1 MDLLIGE
8 YRNTLDEK
16 GRILFPS
23 KLRAALT
30 QDSLIIAKSLD
41 KSLWLYTPE
50 YWTELKT
57 KLMENTSLFS
67 RQGRL
72 LRDRLLGMAQVVE
85 FDKAGRISVP
95 QILREYAGLTKDCV
109 IIGVD
114 RYVELW
120 DAEEYR
126 KNVEEFEPDVSA
138 AAELLAGVNF

>member
-1 MDLLIGE
+1 MELLIGE

-16 GRILFPS
+16 GRIMFPS

-30 QDSLIIAKSLD
+30 QESLIIAKSLD

-67 RQGRL
+67 RQGRM

-95 QILREYAGLTKDCV
+95 QVLREYAGLTKECV

-114 RYVELW
+114 RYIELW

-126 KNVEEFEPDVSA
+126 KNVEEFEPSA
-138 AAELLAGVNF
+138 SDAAELLAGVNF

>member
-16 GRILFPS
+16 GRIMFPC

-67 RQGRL
+67 RQGRM

-114 RYVELW
+114 KYIELW
-120 DAEEYR
+120 DAGEYR
-126 KNVEEFEPDVSA
+126 KNVEEFELNVSD
-138 AAELLAGVNF
+138 AAEMLSEIKF

>member
-1 MDLLIGE
+1 M
-8 YRNTLDEK
+8 
-16 GRILFPS
+16 
-23 KLRAALT
+23 
-30 QDSLIIAKSLD
+30 
-41 KSLWLYTPE
+41 
-50 YWTELKT
+50 
-57 KLMENTSLFS
+57 
-67 RQGRL
+67 

-120 DAEEYR
+120 DAEAYR
-126 KNVEEFEPDVSA
+126 KNVEEFEPDAAA

>member
-1 MDLLIGE
+1 MELLIGE

-16 GRILFPS
+16 GRILFPA
-23 KLRAALT
+23 KLRSALT

-67 RQGRL
+67 RQGRM

-95 QILREYAGLTKDCV
+95 QILREYAGLNKDCV

-126 KNVEEFEPDVSA
+126 KSVEEFEPNISE
-138 AAELLAGVNF
+138 AAELLTGINF

>member
-1 MDLLIGE
+1 MELLIGE

-30 QDSLIIAKSLD
+30 QESLIIAKSLD
-41 KSLWLYTPE
+41 KALWLYTPE

-67 RQGRL
+67 RQGRM

-114 RYVELW
+114 KYIELW

-138 AAELLAGVNF
+138 AAEMLTGINF

>member
-1 MDLLIGE
+1 MELLIGE

-16 GRILFPS
+16 GRIMFPS

-30 QDSLIIAKSLD
+30 QESLIIAKSLD

-67 RQGRL
+67 RQGRM

-85 FDKAGRISVP
+85 FDKTGRISVP
-95 QILREYAGLTKDCV
+95 QVLREYAGLTKDCV

-114 RYVELW
+114 RYIELW

-126 KNVEEFEPDVSA
+126 KNVEEFEPSA
-138 AAELLAGVNF
+138 SDAAELLAGVNF

>member
-1 MDLLIGE
+1 MNLLIGE

-67 RQGRL
+67 RQGRM

-95 QILREYAGLTKDCV
+95 QILREYAGLTKECV

-120 DAEEYR
+120 DAEAYR
-126 KNVEEFEPDVSA
+126 KNVEEFEPDAAA
-138 AAELLAGVNF
+138 AAELLARVNF

>member
-8 YRNTLDEK
+8 YRNTLYEK

-138 AAELLAGVNF
+138 AAELLAGVNS

>member
-1 MDLLIGE
+1 MELLIGE

-23 KLRAALT
+23 KLRSALT

-41 KSLWLYTPE
+41 RSLWLYTPE

-67 RQGRL
+67 RQGRM

-126 KNVEEFEPDVSA
+126 KNVEGFEPDIAA

>member
-1 MDLLIGE
+1 MELLIGE

-30 QDSLIIAKSLD
+30 QESLIIAKSLD
-41 KSLWLYTPE
+41 KALWLYTPE

-67 RQGRL
+67 RQGRM

-95 QILREYAGLTKDCV
+95 QILREYAGLNKDCV

-126 KNVEEFEPDVSA
+126 KSVEEFEPNISE
-138 AAELLAGVNF
+138 AAELLTGINF

>member
-1 MDLLIGE
+1 MELLIGE

-16 GRILFPS
+16 GRIMFPS

-30 QDSLIIAKSLD
+30 QESLIIAKSLD

-67 RQGRL
+67 RQGRM

-95 QILREYAGLTKDCV
+95 QVLREYAGLTKDCV

-114 RYVELW
+114 RYIELW

-126 KNVEEFEPDVSA
+126 KNVEEFEPSA
-138 AAELLAGVNF
+138 SDAAELLAGVNF

>member
-23 KLRAALT
+23 KLRTALT

-67 RQGRL
+67 RQGRM

-120 DAEEYR
+120 DAEAYR
-126 KNVEEFEPDVSA
+126 KNVEEFEPDAAA

>member
-16 GRILFPS
+16 GRIMFPS

-67 RQGRL
+67 RQGRM

-114 RYVELW
+114 KYIELW
-120 DAEEYR
+120 DAGEYR
-126 KNVEEFEPDVSA
+126 KNVEEFELNVSD
-138 AAELLAGVNF
+138 AAEMLSEIKF

>member
-67 RQGRL
+67 RQGRM

-95 QILREYAGLTKDCV
+95 QILREYAGLTKECV

-120 DAEEYR
+120 DAEAYR
-126 KNVEEFEPDVSA
+126 KNVEEFEPDA
-138 AAELLAGVNF
+138 AASAELLAGVNF

>member
-67 RQGRL
+67 RQGRM

-120 DAEEYR
+120 DAEAYR
-126 KNVEEFEPDVSA
+126 KNVEEFEPDAAA
-138 AAELLAGVNF
+138 AAE